1 MKREELE
8 AVRKAIREA
17 SLVLIGASNGL
28 DMAEGLNIFAPDA
41 HYLQSYG
48 DLAKVSGAR
57 CILEGLASA
66 TKDPLRSWAWGARFA
81 RLEWL
86 GYESGPVME
95 PLRTLLGEKDAFAIT
110 SNIDSRLKSAGFSSE
125 HVLETEGSVSEMV
138 CSSHCRE
145 ERYPSEGAVR
155 TLDASI
161 AAGRVDASLI
171 PVCPHCGAPLEL
183 ALDEAR
189 MLHPD
194 AEALRR
200 LDTLRQLCDRHK
212 GRNIVVLEL
221 GVGRYNVTVK
231 QLLAKAV
238 AGRRN
243 VTYVVFN
250 YSDVVF
256 PAGFEDRC
264 IGIGGDMAEAFQELL

>member
-95 PLRTLLGEKDAFAIT
+95 PLRTLLG
-110 SNIDSRLKSAGFSSE
+110 
-125 HVLETEGSVSEMV
+125 
-138 CSSHCRE
+138 
-145 ERYPSEGAVR
+145 
-155 TLDASI
+155 
-161 AAGRVDASLI
+161 
-171 PVCPHCGAPLEL
+171 
-183 ALDEAR
+183 
-189 MLHPD
+189 
-194 AEALRR
+194 
-200 LDTLRQLCDRHK
+200 
-212 GRNIVVLEL
+212 
-221 GVGRYNVTVK
+221 
-231 QLLAKAV
+231 
-238 AGRRN
+238 
-243 VTYVVFN
+243 
-250 YSDVVF
+250 
-256 PAGFEDRC
+256 
-264 IGIGGDMAEAFQELL
+264 